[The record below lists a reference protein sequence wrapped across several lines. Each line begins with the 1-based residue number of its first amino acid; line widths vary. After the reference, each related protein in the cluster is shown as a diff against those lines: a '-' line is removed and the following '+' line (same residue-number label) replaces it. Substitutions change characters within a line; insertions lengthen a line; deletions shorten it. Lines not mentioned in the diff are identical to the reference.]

1 MKKKFTL
8 IELLVVIAIIA
19 ILAAMLLPAL
29 SAARE
34 RARSTKCMGNLKNIG
49 LAAVQYSDANKDYC
63 VPYYTSNPSASTVG
77 THFVNHREWVALLAP
92 YIGEEF
98 FGAVISATAKPA
110 GNATSAIC
118 DSNKKE
124 DTYSSYGWTYRMG
137 DNTQGSKT
145 KHCLPLNRLYYPQ
158 ATAYAAD
165 ATSAKLQ
172 YPHDIAED
180 MPTASNTIA
189 FPHAGRTNILHV
201 AGHVE
206 SYSRSQINGAG
217 ACRPSNNLSY
227 EMFYYIYNE
236 DGRN

>member
-1 MKKKFTL
+1 MKKHFTL

-49 LAAVQYSDANKDYC
+49 LAAVQYSDNNKDYC

-118 DSNKKE
+118 DSNPRE
-124 DTYSSYGWTYRMG
+124 GAYVSYGWAYRVG
-137 DNTQGSKT
+137 DNTQNDLA
-145 KHCLPLNRLYYPQ
+145 KHCLPLNRLQYPSVNG
-158 ATAYAAD
+158 YAAD
-165 ATSAKLQ
+165 AASAKMKK
-172 YPHDIAED
+172 PHNTTED
-180 MPTASNTIA
+180 MSTDAEAIV
-189 FPHAGRTNILHV
+189 FPHAGSTNVLHID
-201 AGHVE
+201 GHVQN
-206 SYSRSQINGAG
+206 YTRKQINTPGG
-217 ACRPSNNLSY
+217 NLSNYNLSY
-227 EMFYYIYNE
+227 ELFYYIYQ
-236 DGRN
+236 GRD